1 MDMKPLFRV
10 IIAGSRSFSDIE
22 LMRSKCDAILK
33 AKADTHDIAIVSGTA
48 GGADKMG
55 EQYAS
60 ERGYQV
66 HRYAAKWDEL
76 GRRAGYVRNQLM
88 MDNADAVIVF
98 WDGVSKGSRHMMDIA
113 EAAKAPLRVV
123 RF

>member
-10 IIAGSRSFSDIE
+10 IIAGSRSFSDME

-33 AKADTHDIAIVSGTA
+33 
-48 GGADKMG
+48 G

>member
-1 MDMKPLFRV
+1 MKPLFRV

-22 LMRSKCDAILK
+22 LMRLKCDAILK
-33 AKADTHDIAIVSGTA
+33 AKVDTHEIVIVSGTA
-48 GGADKMG
+48 GGTDKLG

-60 ERGYQV
+60 ERGYKV
-66 HRYAAKWDEL
+66 HRYPAKWDEF
-76 GRRAGYVRNQLM
+76 GRRAGYIRNQQM

-113 EAAKAPLRVV
+113 EAANAPLRVV